1 VQYWYFYIKKT
12 ILICHGFILSN
23 ESTGEY
29 MKYTVVSKNIVN
41 ISHLEML
48 LSYVYFLCEHTD
60 SVSLFVTFSNSI
72 WNKSLVNKDDLSKY
86 KLPHNLEV
94 LSEEFDIYASKDTVQ
109 ICNFGYLG
117 VRNWL
122 DSKKYHHFHSFVQ
135 MDEGSGSWQ
144 NFFTLLMIG
153 VEEQQNK
160 NKPVVS
166 YVLKK
171 LASKIIGMLQ
181 RSKIVKWTW
190 LKDTTINK
198 DLVNYLPKVYAS
210 KKKKEEMLFI
220 KEETWIIL
228 TGGYVESGY
237 LSESTYLQW
246 LTEIIDTIKTDRN
259 HVLLKCHPAEDLS
272 KYDAISDKVNILEV
286 SNSIESLFCD
296 EKYHEYKVIGEHST
310 SLVTLNILYGITTY
324 FVKSLVHRKITG
336 DFKKLFDAHV
346 KKLEVSEL

>member
-1 VQYWYFYIKKT
+1 
-12 ILICHGFILSN
+12 
-23 ESTGEY
+23 
-29 MKYTVVSKNIVN
+29 MKYTVISKNIVN

-48 LSYVYFLCEHTD
+48 LSYVYFLCENTD

-86 KLPHNLEV
+86 NLPQNLEV

-122 DSKKYHHFHSFVQ
+122 DSKKYHYFHSFVQ

-144 NFFTLLMIG
+144 NFFTLLRIG
-153 VEEQQNK
+153 IEEQQNK

-166 YVLKK
+166 YVFKK

-190 LKDTTINK
+190 LKDTKINK
-198 DLVNYLPKVYAS
+198 NLVTYLPRVYVS
-210 KKKKEEMLFI
+210 KKEKEKLPFI
-220 KEETWIIL
+220 QTETWIIL

-246 LTEIIDTIKTDRN
+246 LNQIIDTIKTDTN

-272 KYDAISDKVNILEV
+272 KYDAIKDKINILEV

-296 EKYHEYKVIGEHST
+296 EKYHGYKVIGEHST
-310 SLVTLNILYGITTY
+310 SLVTLNVLYGIATY
-324 FVKSLVHRKITG
+324 SVKSLVHRKITG
-336 DFKKLFDAHV
+336 NFQKLFDAHV
-346 KKLEVSEL
+346 KKLEVS

>member
-1 VQYWYFYIKKT
+1 M
-12 ILICHGFILSN
+12 G
-23 ESTGEY
+23 ES
-29 MKYTVVSKNIVN
+29 MKYIVVSKNIVN

-48 LSYVYFLCEHTD
+48 LSYVYFLCKNTD
-60 SVSLFVTFSNSI
+60 RVSLFVTFSNSI
-72 WNKSLVNKDDLSKY
+72 WNKSLVSKDDLEKY
-86 KLPHNLEV
+86 NLPQNLEV
-94 LSEEFDIYASKDTVQ
+94 LSEDFDIYTSQDTVQ
-109 ICNFGYLG
+109 ICNFGYLA

-122 DSKKYHHFHSFVQ
+122 DSKKYYNFHSFVQ

-160 NKPVVS
+160 NKPVAS
-166 YVLKK
+166 YVFKK
-171 LASKIIGMLQ
+171 LASKTIGMLQ
-181 RSKIVKWTW
+181 GSKIDKWTW
-190 LKDTTINK
+190 LKDTKINK

-210 KKKKEEMLFI
+210 KKQKEEMPFI
-220 KEETWIIL
+220 KTETWIIL

-246 LTEIIDTIKTDRN
+246 LNQIIDTIKTDTN

-272 KYDAISDKVNILEV
+272 KYDAIADKVNILEV

-324 FVKSLVHRKITG
+324 SVKSLVHRKITG
-336 DFKKLFDAHV
+336 DFKRLFDAHV
-346 KKLEVSEL
+346 KKLEVS

>member
-1 VQYWYFYIKKT
+1 M
-12 ILICHGFILSN
+12 LSN
-23 ESTGEY
+23 ESIGEHV
-29 MKYTVVSKNIVN
+29 KYIVVSKNIVN

-48 LSYVYFLCEHTD
+48 FSYVYFLCENTD
-60 SVSLFVTFSNSI
+60 RVSLFVTFSNSI
-72 WNKSLVNKDDLSKY
+72 WSKSLVSKDDFEKY
-86 KLPHNLEV
+86 NLPQNLEV
-94 LSEEFDIYASKDTVQ
+94 LSEDFDIYTSQDTVK

-122 DSKKYHHFHSFVQ
+122 DSKKYYNFHSFVQ

-153 VEEQQNK
+153 VEEQKNK

-166 YVLKK
+166 YVCKK
-171 LASKIIGMLQ
+171 LASKTIGKLQ
-181 RSKIVKWTW
+181 RSKIYKWTW
-190 LKDTTINK
+190 LKNTKINME
-198 DLVNYLPKVYAS
+198 LVSYLPKVYAS
-210 KKKKEEMLFI
+210 KKQKEEMPFI
-220 KEETWIIL
+220 KAETWIIL

-246 LTEIIDTIKTDRN
+246 LNQIIDTIKTDTN

-272 KYDAISDKVNILEV
+272 KYDAIADKVNILEV

-324 FVKSLVHRKITG
+324 SVKSLVHRKITG
-336 DFKKLFDAHV
+336 DFKRLFDAHV
-346 KKLEVSEL
+346 KNLEVS

>member
-1 VQYWYFYIKKT
+1 
-12 ILICHGFILSN
+12 
-23 ESTGEY
+23 
-29 MKYTVVSKNIVN
+29 MKYVVVSKSIVN

-48 LSYVYFLCEHTD
+48 LSYIYYLCENTD

-72 WNKSLVNKDDLSKY
+72 WNKSLVSKDDFRKY
-86 KLPHNLEV
+86 NLPENLEI
-94 LSEEFDIYASKDTVQ
+94 LSEDFDIYASQDTVQ
-109 ICNFGYLG
+109 ICNFGYLA

-160 NKPVVS
+160 DKPVVS
-166 YVLKK
+166 YILKK
-171 LASKIIGMLQ
+171 LASKTIGILQ
-181 RSKIVKWTW
+181 RSKVYMWTW
-190 LKDTTINK
+190 LRDTGINK

-210 KKKKEEMLFI
+210 KKRKEDMPFI
-220 KEETWIIL
+220 KGETWIIL

-237 LSESTYLQW
+237 LSEEVYLKW
-246 LTEIIDTIKTDRN
+246 LTQIIDTIKTDSN

-272 KYDAISDKVNILEV
+272 KYDAITDKVEILEV
-286 SNSIESLFCD
+286 SNSIESLFFD
-296 EKYHEYKVIGEHST
+296 IKYHDYKVIGEYST
-310 SLVTLNILYGITTY
+310 SLITLNILYGITTY
-324 FVKSLVHRKITG
+324 SAESLVDRKITG

-346 KKLEVSEL
+346 KKLEVSE

>member
-1 VQYWYFYIKKT
+1 
-12 ILICHGFILSN
+12 
-23 ESTGEY
+23 